1 MNIKA
6 IWRLYKNRHCKVVAP
21 ISYSIT
27 IEIQINLLIIYYFHM
42 KK

>member
-21 ISYSIT
+21 ISYIT